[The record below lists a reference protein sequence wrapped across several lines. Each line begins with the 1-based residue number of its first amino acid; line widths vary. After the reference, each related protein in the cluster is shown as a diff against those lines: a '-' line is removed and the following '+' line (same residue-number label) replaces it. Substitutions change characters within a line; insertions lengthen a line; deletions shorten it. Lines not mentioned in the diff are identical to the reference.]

1 MRPGVRLAGSSTL
14 SRHTDGGHGVHDWT
28 TRPVGHEG
36 RVVGTSKSW
45 SAMGAESSSMKPEGD
60 VQRPPSASTVATEP
74 EHPLRPQPPPG
85 HAHPASRSASLGRSA
100 SGGNGLNRMG
110 SDPHLHTSG
119 QRRHHTW
126 HNAPKKRVYDQSVW
140 DLQALV
146 ARRASTH
153 PACSYLHVYMSIC
166 MGRMTVSLFS

>member
-1 MRPGVRLAGSSTL
+1 MYATWSTVSRLEYAIQIYRRRARRARL
-14 SRHTDGGHGVHDWT
+14 VQLD
-28 TRPVGHEG
+28 TRG

-110 SDPHLHTSG
+110 SDPHLHASG

-153 PACSYLHVYMSIC
+153 PAYNYLHV
-166 MGRMTVSLFS
+166 

>member
-1 MRPGVRLAGSSTL
+1 M
-14 SRHTDGGHGVHDWT
+14 
-28 TRPVGHEG
+28 G
-36 RVVGTSKSW
+36 RTSW

-74 EHPLRPQPPPG
+74 EHPPRPQPPLG

-100 SGGNGLNRMG
+100 SGGNDLNRMG
-110 SDPHLHTSG
+110 SDPHLHASG

-140 DLQALV
+140 DLQA
-146 ARRASTH
+146 RDWGRAVYDAGMHYALHYALHNTLHYATH
-153 PACSYLHVYMSIC
+153 GALTLALY
-166 MGRMTVSLFS
+166 